1 MQADAQ
7 GAAGRHGQPE
17 RSVDEPA
24 SRPDHSAARV
34 SPSGAAYTRRPV
46 RASGFIGTLSME
58 KKKANG
64 FAERL
69 GPGLIT
75 GAADDDPSGI
85 ATYSQA
91 GSQFRFG
98 LVWTLLLTTPLMI
111 GIQMLSARIGWVTG
125 EGLAANIAK
134 VCPRW
139 LTMVLVGLLVV
150 ANTINIAADIGAMA
164 EAARL
169 LAGGGQLIYILLF
182 GTACIAAQLWFSYER
197 TVRILKWL
205 TFVLFAYVAVVMV
218 VQVPWR
224 QAFEESMSPWKHF
237 PAGVSQGDYA
247 SMVVAVLGTTI
258 SPYLFF
264 WQASQ
269 EAEDKYRRPEAAS
282 LRSHAAYAA
291 EHLARIKLDTFVGM
305 LLSNAVALC
314 IVVAT
319 AVTLNQHGITTI
331 QTAAQAAEAL
341 RPVAGEFAFAVFALG
356 IVGTGLLA
364 VPVLAG
370 SAAYAVSEVF
380 GWKAGLSRGFHE
392 ARGFY
397 LIIVAAT
404 GIGTIMSLLEFD
416 PMKALVWSA
425 VVNGVISVP
434 IMVVMM
440 WIGQSRRIMGELTM
454 SVRHRCFGWAATG
467 VMAAAVLMMFATG

>member
-1 MQADAQ
+1 
-7 GAAGRHGQPE
+7 
-17 RSVDEPA
+17 VDN
-24 SRPDHSAARV
+24 RTLNGLAR
-34 SPSGAAYTRRPV
+34 
-46 RASGFIGTLSME
+46 
-58 KKKANG
+58 
-64 FAERL
+64 RL

-91 GSQFRFG
+91 GSQFRYG

-134 VCPRW
+134 ICPRW
-139 LTMVLVGLLVV
+139 ITMVLVGLLVV

-164 EAARL
+164 EAVRL
-169 LAGGGQLIYILLF
+169 LADGPRVLYILGF
-182 GTACIAAQLWFSYER
+182 GAVSVLGQIWFSYER

-205 TFVLFAYVAVVMV
+205 TLALFSYVAVVMSV
-218 VQVPWR
+218 EVPWR
-224 QAFEESMSPWKHF
+224 DVAFQSVQPWASF
-237 PAGVSQGDYA
+237 QTSALVSDYA

-269 EAEDKYRRPEAAS
+269 EAEDNRRRPRAAE
-282 LRSHAAYAA
+282 LRTHPEYAA
-291 EHLARIKLDTFVGM
+291 KHLARIKIDTYIGM
-305 LLSNAVALC
+305 LLSNAIALC

-319 AVTLNQHGITTI
+319 AVTLNQHGITNI
-331 QTAAQAAEAL
+331 QTSAQAAEAL
-341 RPVAGEFAFAVFALG
+341 RPVAGTFAFAVFALG
-356 IVGTGLLA
+356 IIGTGLLA
-364 VPVLAG
+364 VPVLTG

-380 GWKAGLSRGFHE
+380 GWRAGLSRGFRE

-397 LIIVAAT
+397 FIIVAAT
-404 GIGTIMSLLEFD
+404 GIGTAMSVVELD
-416 PMKALVWSA
+416 PIKALVWSA
-425 VVNGVISVP
+425 IVNGVISVP

-440 WIGQSRRIMGELTM
+440 WIGQSRRIMGELTI
-454 SVRHRCFGWAATG
+454 SGRHRFFGWAATL
-467 VMAAAVLMMFATG
+467 VMACAVAFMFLASSQ